1 MSFGTLE
8 IRYNYYP
15 ILKLICTFL
24 CDLRK
29 IYFELFENKF
39 YKTWL
44 KLWLLAF
51 LEALF
56 NILCC
61 CVSCSCSFCALG
73 DKGVEKV
80 YRGNKISD
88 HFHNTS
94 IPLFSVVVGSVIS

>member
-1 MSFGTLE
+1 MSLQFLAIALVERVVEEEEGCELAFLIRCFCSCNGCDFQMSFGTLE

-44 KLWLLAF
+44 KL
-51 LEALF
+51 
-56 NILCC
+56 
-61 CVSCSCSFCALG
+61 
-73 DKGVEKV
+73 
-80 YRGNKISD
+80 
-88 HFHNTS
+88 
-94 IPLFSVVVGSVIS
+94 